1 MDLDKLNFLPHWEE
15 VHFHKTEDENEYWK
29 LDVKYERARTLY
41 NQWREVFGLVTAFA
55 ETLNNGREGEED
67 MTRRL
72 IYENLMMVAPK
83 ILSAVDTLYIL
94 QMENAAIIRNNC
106 RQLMEQISFAVLS
119 GIADEEHC
127 EVIEEEMDEF
137 RVLFKK
143 WVATFQ
149 PDEIEDEWGVF

>member
-15 VHFHKTEDENEYWK
+15 VHFHKAEKEHEDWTSDRK
-29 LDVKYERARTLY
+29 HAQARALY

-55 ETLNNGREGEED
+55 ESLNNDKESEDD

-72 IYENLMMVAPK
+72 IYENVMIVAPK
-83 ILSAVDTLYIL
+83 ILSAVDTLFIL
-94 QMENAAIIRNNC
+94 QMENAAIIRTNC
-106 RQLMEQISFAVLS
+106 RQLMEQISFAAMS

-127 EVIEEEMDEF
+127 EVIEEAMDEF

-149 PDEIEDEWGVF
+149 PDEFEDEWGLF

>member
-15 VHFHKTEDENEYWK
+15 VHFHKAEEENEDWK
-29 LDVKYERARTLY
+29 FDIKHEPARALY

-55 ETLNNGREGEED
+55 ETLNNAKESEED

-72 IYENLMMVAPK
+72 IYENAMVVAPK

-94 QMENAAIIRNNC
+94 QMENAAIIRTNC
-106 RQLMEQISFAVLS
+106 RQLMEQISFAAFS

-127 EVIEEEMDEF
+127 EVIEDAMDEF

-149 PDEIEDEWGVF
+149 PDEFNDDWGLF

>member
-15 VHFHKTEDENEYWK
+15 VHFHKAQAENEEWK
-29 LDVKYERARTLY
+29 FSHKHEPARAAY

-72 IYENLMMVAPK
+72 IYENVMIVAPK
-83 ILSAVDTLYIL
+83 ILSAVDTLYVI
-94 QMENAAIIRNNC
+94 QMENAALIRTNC
-106 RQLMEQISFAVLS
+106 RQLMEQISFAALS

-127 EVIEEEMDEF
+127 AVIEEAMDEF
-137 RVLFKK
+137 RALFKQ

-149 PDEIEDEWGVF
+149 RDEFEDEWGLF